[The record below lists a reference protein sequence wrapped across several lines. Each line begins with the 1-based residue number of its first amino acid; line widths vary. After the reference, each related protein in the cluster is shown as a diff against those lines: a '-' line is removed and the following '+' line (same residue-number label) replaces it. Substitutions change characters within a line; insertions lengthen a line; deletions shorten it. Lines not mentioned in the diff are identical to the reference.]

1 MTAAT
6 ESLSVE
12 GNSKNNG
19 DFGEGSKL
27 GIAGEQERKR
37 TRDVTGAS
45 TKVKKTKIERSLDVI
60 CSSLVQSSEA
70 DMKR

>member
-1 MTAAT
+1 MK
-6 ESLSVE
+6 

-27 GIAGEQERKR
+27 VIAGAQERKR
-37 TRDVTGAS
+37 TRDVPGAS
-45 TKVKKTKIERSLDVI
+45 SKVKEKRMERSLDVI
-60 CSSLVQSSEA
+60 CSSLLQSSEA